1 MNQNELFNL
10 TRSRLAAWYVG
21 VMGVILSLSGVSIYE
36 VMNQVHWHVL
46 HQELQLVAG
55 TLHDGLEPKLM
66 QPGKVETTIEQSLPG
81 LCITGRACPETSKAT
96 DRHLLGVLQQ
106 AGYYVRLLDLSGQ
119 VVATLGYQP
128 ENLRLNQQTP
138 EPQTPEPQTPEPQI
152 LWQTVENSV
161 GNRYH
166 QISLPLKNE
175 RGQLWGYLQVGRS
188 LKDFDDHLV
197 SLRWIM
203 LVGLP
208 LALLLI
214 TTASWWLSGLAMRPV
229 YQSYRHIQQFMADA
243 AHELR
248 TPLAAIRAT
257 LEAVLGMPNIS
268 EAESRS
274 TLQTLE
280 RQNYRLSQ
288 LVQDLLLLS
297 QMSVQKNSLKIQSCC
312 LNDLMGDLTEELAA
326 LAIAADVL
334 LLLESRVNEALC
346 IRGDEEK
353 LYRLLANLVTNAI
366 QYTPGGGKVTVVL
379 DANEGHAVIHIQDTG
394 VGIAPQDQTHIFD
407 RFYRV
412 NRDRSRAT
420 GGAGLGLSIAQAIAQ
435 AHQGSIQVQSQVSRG
450 STFTVRLPL
459 IQVGLSQEID

>member
-1 MNQNELFNL
+1 MNQNKLFNL
-10 TRSRLAAWYVG
+10 TRWRLAAWYAG

-36 VMNQVHWHVL
+36 VMDQVHWHVL

-81 LCITGRACPETSKAT
+81 LCIVGRTCPETSET
-96 DRHLLGVLQQ
+96 TNRHLLGVVQQ
-106 AGYYVRLLDLSGQ
+106 AGYYVRLLDLSEQ

-128 ENLRLNQQTP
+128 ENLLI
-138 EPQTPEPQTPEPQI
+138 EPQT
-152 LWQTVENSV
+152 LWQTLEDSV

-166 QISLPLKNE
+166 QISLPLKNK

-188 LKDFDDHLV
+188 LKDFDGHLV

-214 TTASWWLSGLAMRPV
+214 TAASWWLSGLAMRPV
-229 YQSYRHIQQFMADA
+229 YQSYRHIQQFTADA

-257 LEAVLGMPNIS
+257 LESVLGMPSIS
-268 EAESRS
+268 ETESRS

-297 QMSVQKNSLKIQSCC
+297 RMNVQQNFIETQPCC
-312 LNDLMGDLTEELAA
+312 LNDIVSDIVEELSA

-334 LLLESRVNEALC
+334 LLLEIRVNGALY
-346 IRGDEEK
+346 IWGDEEK
-353 LYRLLANLVTNAI
+353 LYRLLVNLVTNAI
-366 QYTPGGGKVTVVL
+366 QYTPEGGKVTVIL
-379 DANEGHAVIHIQDTG
+379 NANAGHAVIHIQDTG
-394 VGIAPQDQTHIFD
+394 IGIALKDQMHIFD

-435 AHQGSIQVQSQVSRG
+435 AHQGSIQVQSQVNQG

-459 IQVGLSQEID
+459 MRTGLPQNSQR

>member
-1 MNQNELFNL
+1 MNQNELFNS
-10 TRSRLAAWYVG
+10 TRWRLAAWYVG

-36 VMNQVHWHVL
+36 VMDQVHWHAL

-66 QPGKVETTIEQSLPG
+66 QPGKVETTIAQSLPG
-81 LCITGRACPETSKAT
+81 LCIAGRPCPETSETT
-96 DRHLLGVLQQ
+96 DRHLLGVVQQ

-128 ENLRLNQQTP
+128 ENLLI
-138 EPQTPEPQTPEPQI
+138 EPKI
-152 LWQTVENSV
+152 LWQTLEDSV

-188 LKDFDDHLV
+188 LKDFDGHLV

-214 TTASWWLSGLAMRPV
+214 TAASWWLSGLAMRPV
-229 YQSYRHIQQFMADA
+229 YQSYRHTQQFTADA

-257 LEAVLGMPNIS
+257 LESALGMPSIP
-268 EAESRS
+268 EVESRS

-280 RQNYRLSQ
+280 RQNHRLSQ

-297 QMSVQKNSLKIQSCC
+297 RMSVQRNSLETQSCC
-312 LNDLMGDLTEELAA
+312 LNDIIGDLIEELSA
-326 LAIAADVL
+326 LAIAADAL
-334 LLLESRVNEALC
+334 LLLEIRSSEALY
-346 IRGDEEK
+346 ILGDEDK

-366 QYTPGGGKVTVVL
+366 NYTPKGGKVTVMMN
-379 DANEGHAVIHIQDTG
+379 ANDGYAMIHIQDTG
-394 VGIAPQDQTHIFD
+394 MGIAPKDQTHIFD

-412 NRDRSRAT
+412 NHDRSRAT

-435 AHQGSIQVQSQVSRG
+435 AHQGSIQVQSQVNQG

-459 IQVGLSQEID
+459 MQTERSQNKQR